1 METDNKNNQEMNPNM
16 NNENMAAKL
25 KEAFKETQMA
35 VKKVLDN
42 EIKCITGHAGLICLG
57 ETEDE
62 RFGISH
68 DGESYVEVYSIIAD
82 DDEGAL
88 LLTEHGPVRFG
99 DISTDET
106 VELHDTVFDR
116 LIPRTVAE
124 KFGEAFGGHFSLN

>member
-1 METDNKNNQEMNPNM
+1 METNETSFNQ
-16 NNENMAAKL
+16 NEQNGESMTGKI
-25 KEAFKETQMA
+25 KDIYKKTQSA
-35 VKKVLDN
+35 VKESLEKEL
-42 EIKCITGHAGLICLG
+42 KYITGEVGLICLG

-99 DISTDET
+99 DISADET

>member
-1 METDNKNNQEMNPNM
+1 METNETNFNQ
-16 NNENMAAKL
+16 NEENITSKIKDL
-25 KEAFKETQMA
+25 YKKTQSA
-35 VKKVLDN
+35 VKESLESELKY
-42 EIKCITGHAGLICLG
+42 ITGEVGLICLG

-124 KFGEAFGGHFSLN
+124 KFGEALGGYFSNN

>member
-1 METDNKNNQEMNPNM
+1 METNETSFNQ
-16 NNENMAAKL
+16 NEQNGESMTGKIKDL
-25 KEAFKETQMA
+25 YKKTQSA
-35 VKKVLDN
+35 VKESLERELKY
-42 EIKCITGHAGLICLG
+42 ITGQAGLICLG

>member
-1 METDNKNNQEMNPNM
+1 MENDNQNNQEMNFKLTPQ
-16 NNENMAAKL
+16 L
-25 KEAFKETQMA
+25 KEVFKRTQEA
-35 VKKVLDN
+35 VKRTLGNQIKYVTTKV
-42 EIKCITGHAGLICLG
+42 GLIILG

-68 DGESYVEVYSIIAD
+68 DGEAYCEVYSIIAD
-82 DDEGAL
+82 DDEGAV

-99 DISTDET
+99 DISTEET

-124 KFGEAFGGHFSLN
+124 QFGEAFGECYPN